1 MGAAVTFLSDPYVHV
16 PPPTD
21 ADFTDGDG
29 HYGTSVALRGELVE
43 KREDTGPEQAVA
55 ILPDGYRASDVG
67 NAERLIVAGNGQLRY
82 VHLWQRWVVYTGG
95 RWVLDSAD
103 ALVTQMAKRVA
114 RSLYLAAIETPGEAR
129 ESLWKHARKCESSSA
144 ITNMIRL
151 ARAIPGVII
160 THEELDARP
169 WLLNVANGTLD
180 LRDGI
185 LRAHDPADLLT
196 KQAPVDYDP
205 DATAPLWEQCLQTWQ
220 PSADVRSFLQR
231 AVGSGATG
239 HPVEVLIV
247 NYGLGQNGKSKFY
260 GAIAGTLGEYVVEP
274 HRSLLVKQQHEPH
287 PTVIASLCGARMLIA
302 SETEDGD
309 RLDET
314 QVKNLT
320 GGDRL
325 RARRMREDEWSFRP
339 SHTAF
344 LHTNHPPR
352 IRGAD
357 DGIWRRL
364 KMVPWDVKIPREDVD
379 EHLSTRLARE
389 ASGILNWIVAGAI
402 QWSQEG
408 LKEPEAVSAATTG
421 WRSSEDHLGRFL
433 TDRCVLD
440 GRYRVTAVALRE
452 EYEKWCAENAEQP
465 WTAQGFGRALTG
477 RGLDKKRAGEAK
489 KWTWL
494 GVGLLAEVPARPD
507 TAQSSVSPRNTSVTC
522 GDTEKQAVSGPGEHT
537 YPHQNGSDPE
547 PAPDLFDPL
556 DEPF

>member
-1 MGAAVTFLSDPYVHV
+1 
-16 PPPTD
+16 
-21 ADFTDGDG
+21 
-29 HYGTSVALRGELVE
+29 
-43 KREDTGPEQAVA
+43 
-55 ILPDGYRASDVG
+55 
-67 NAERLIVAGNGQLRY
+67 
-82 VHLWQRWVVYTGG
+82 VHLWQKWLVYTGG
-95 RWVLDSAD
+95 KWVLDSAD
-103 ALVTQMAKRVA
+103 AIVTQVAKQVA
-114 RSLYLAAIETPGEAR
+114 RRLYLAAIETPGEAR

-151 ARAIPGVII
+151 ARAIPGVIVA
-160 THEELDARP
+160 HEELDARP
-169 WLLNVANGTLD
+169 WLLNVVNGTID
-180 LRDGI
+180 LRDGT

-196 KQAPVDYDP
+196 KQVLVEYDP
-205 DATAPLWEQCLQTWQ
+205 DAQAPLWEQCLQTWQ
-220 PSADVRSFLQR
+220 PSQDVRSFLQR

-260 GAIAGTLGEYVVEP
+260 GAVAGVLGEYVVEP
-274 HRSLLVKQQHEPH
+274 HKSLIVKQQHEPH
-287 PTVIASLCGARMLIA
+287 PTVIASLHGARMLIA

-364 KMVPWDVKIPREDVD
+364 KMVPWDVKIARDAID

-389 ASGILNWIVAGAI
+389 AAGILNWIVTGAI

-408 LKEPEAVSAATTG
+408 LREPEAVSTATTG

-433 TDRCVLD
+433 TDRCVMD
-440 GRYRVTAVALRE
+440 PRYTVTASALRE
-452 EYEKWCAENAEQP
+452 EYEKWCVANAEQA
-465 WTAQGFGRALTG
+465 WTQQGFGRALTG
-477 RGLDKKRAGEAK
+477 RGYDSKRAGEK
-489 KWTWL
+489 KHRAWIGL
-494 GVGLLAEVPARPD
+494 ALLAEVPARHD
-507 TAQSSVSPRNTSVTC
+507 TDPSSVCTGNTMLHV
-522 GDTEKQAVSGPGEHT
+522 GDTEKGSVRVPGNT
-537 YPHQNGSDPE
+537 STPTQNGAEPDPRDDRQNTS
-547 PAPDLFDPL
+547 PASLPATFPDL